1 MHNQIQELRGNV
13 RVYARLRPFLPSDK
27 AAAGALP
34 CIEVNHHDDSM
45 AIRKVV
51 GEGNV
56 LESHRFGFDKCFA
69 PSTGQDAVFE
79 EVRPPAFDQ
88 VAICRMPDVCIG
100 YFVGHRCRSLC
111 SRRWTGTTCASF
123 LTDRP
128 VPARP
133 IPCRASD
140 RVSFTTHNADL
151 SSSQ

>member
-79 EVRPPAFDQ
+79 EVRPRAFDQ
-88 VAICRMPDVCIG
+88 VAICRVSDVCIG
-100 YFVGHRCRSLC
+100 YFVGQVSEFVQSALDGYNVCLFSYGQ
-111 SRRWTGTTCASF
+111 TGSGKTHTMQGF
-123 LTDRP
+123 GQGK
-128 VPARP
+128 
-133 IPCRASD
+133 
-140 RVSFTTHNADL
+140 FTIHNADL
-151 SSSQ
+151 PSSQ